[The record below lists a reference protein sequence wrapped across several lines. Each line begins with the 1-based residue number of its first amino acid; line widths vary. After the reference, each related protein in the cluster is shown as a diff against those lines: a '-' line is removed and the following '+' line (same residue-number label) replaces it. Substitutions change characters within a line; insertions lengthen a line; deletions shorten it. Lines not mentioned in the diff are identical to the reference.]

1 MEYKRCGSIGN
12 LRVLGLALHLHWKSR
27 AFETYLI
34 GDYIDTTVS
43 RNSNDRIERTEVD
56 THDRHA
62 D

>member
-1 MEYKRCGSIGN
+1 M
-12 LRVLGLALHLHWKSR
+12 GLALHLHWKSR